1 MTSRLSLE
9 VDAQLKTTI
18 LERMGR
24 NMMSNRVQANRKY
37 VTVFT
42 VIATVMIGAAAMRP
56 RHIAAVGAAKDTVAV
71 QQLNTKAIDQII
83 GRSGELKGDVY
94 KIGLPR
100 TDLKVTADGEA
111 IKPGLALGSWMAF
124 KRMGDHAMVMG
135 DLVLL
140 ENELTPVLSKLEDS
154 GIEISAIHN
163 HILNEQ
169 PRVMYMHYM
178 GHGDE
183 QKLARAMKE
192 ALALSG
198 TPMGPPPSAS
208 PAASTFD
215 WSQVQ
220 EALGIKGNERGG
232 VLQVGVPRKEKITT
246 ADGTEVPAFMGTAT
260 AINFQPTSK
269 GVAIT
274 GDFVMIATEVNPVIR
289 ELRKAGIQI
298 TALHSH
304 MLDESPR
311 LFFMH
316 FWANDQPVKVARGLR
331 AALQKTNSSP

>member
-1 MTSRLSLE
+1 MDKLLGANRAGIVIAFALAITMTAGLSLRTAYGIVGIKSGTQP
-9 VDAQLKTTI
+9 VD
-18 LERMGR
+18 
-24 NMMSNRVQANRKY
+24 
-37 VTVFT
+37 
-42 VIATVMIGAAAMRP
+42 
-56 RHIAAVGAAKDTVAV
+56 
-71 QQLNTKAIDQII
+71 TKKIDQIL

-94 KIGLPR
+94 KVGLPR
-100 TDLKVTADGEA
+100 TDLKVTADGVA
-111 IKPGLALGSWMAF
+111 IKPALALGSWIAF
-124 KRMGDHAMVMG
+124 TPSGGHTMVMG

-140 ENELTPVLSKLEDS
+140 ESEVNAVLSKLQEN

-163 HILNEQ
+163 HVLNEQ

-183 QKLARAMKE
+183 EKLARAMKE
-192 ALALSG
+192 ALAQSA
-198 TPMGPPPSAS
+198 TPMSAPSAA
-208 PAASTFD
+208 PAQASSFD
-215 WSQVQ
+215 WTKVQ
-220 EALGIKGNERGG
+220 DTLGIKGNERGG

-274 GDFVMIATEVNPVIR
+274 GDFVMTGGEVNAVIR

-304 MLDESPR
+304 MLD
-311 LFFMH
+311 
-316 FWANDQPVKVARGLR
+316 
-331 AALQKTNSSP
+331 

>member
-1 MTSRLSLE
+1 MPGRKRKHVTKLFVAVIVMML
-9 VDAQLKTTI
+9 TI
-18 LERMGR
+18 
-24 NMMSNRVQANRKY
+24 A
-37 VTVFT
+37 
-42 VIATVMIGAAAMRP
+42 IRP
-56 RHIAAVGAAKDTVAV
+56 EPIAAVGVNDRIAV

-100 TDLKVTADGEA
+100 TDLKVTADGEP
-111 IKPGLALGSWMAF
+111 IKPGLALGSWIAF
-124 KRMGDHAMVMG
+124 KRAGDHAMVMG

-140 ENELTPVLSKLEDS
+140 ESEITPVLSKLEDN

-183 QKLARAMKE
+183 ESLARAMKE

-198 TPMGPPPSAS
+198 TPMGPTPAASA
-208 PAASTFD
+208 AASTFD
-215 WSQVQ
+215 WGKVQ

-274 GDFVMIATEVNPVIR
+274 GDFVMIATEVNQVIR
-289 ELRKAGIQI
+289 ELRKSGIQI

-304 MLDESPR
+304 MLDENPR

-316 FWANDQPVKVARGLR
+316 FWANDQPVKLARGLR
-331 AALQKTNSSP
+331 AALEKTNSAL

>member
-1 MTSRLSLE
+1 MSS
-9 VDAQLKTTI
+9 VNQVNLKHFAG
-18 LERMGR
+18 LA
-24 NMMSNRVQANRKY
+24 V
-37 VTVFT
+37 V
-42 VIATVMIGAAAMRP
+42 VIVMIWTAAIRTQ
-56 RHIAAVGAAKDTVAV
+56 RIVAVGTTNETIAV

-100 TDLKVTADGEA
+100 TDLKVSADGEP

-124 KRMGDHAMVMG
+124 KRTGNHAMVMG

-140 ENELTPVLSKLEDS
+140 ESELTAVLSKLEDG

-183 QKLARAMKE
+183 EKLARAMKE

-198 TPMGPPPSAS
+198 TPMGAPPAAS

-215 WSQVQ
+215 WSKVQ
-220 EALGIKGNERGG
+220 DALGVKGNERGG

-246 ADGTEVPAFMGTAT
+246 ADGTEVPPFMGTAT

-274 GDFVMIATEVNPVIR
+274 GDFVMIASEVNPVIR

-316 FWANDQPVKVARGLR
+316 FWANDEQVKLARGLR
-331 AALQKTNSSP
+331 AALAKTNSAL

>member
-1 MTSRLSLE
+1 MSSR
-9 VDAQLKTTI
+9 
-18 LERMGR
+18 
-24 NMMSNRVQANRKY
+24 NRVNRKHLA
-37 VTVFT
+37 
-42 VIATVMIGAAAMRP
+42 VIVVVIVMIGAVAILP
-56 RHIAAVGAAKDTVAV
+56 RHIGAVGIANKTVTA
-71 QQLNTKAIDQII
+71 QQLNTKGIDQII

-111 IKPGLALGSWMAF
+111 IKAGLALGSWMAF
-124 KRMGDHAMVMG
+124 KRTGNHAMVMG

-140 ENELTPVLSKLEDS
+140 ESEINPVLSKLEDN

-169 PRVMYMHYM
+169 PRIMYMHYM

-183 QKLARAMKE
+183 EKLARAMRD
-192 ALALSG
+192 ALTLSA
-198 TPMGPPPSAS
+198 TPMGAPPAAS

-215 WSQVQ
+215 WSKVQ
-220 EALGIKGNERGG
+220 DALRIKGNDRGG
-232 VLQVGVPRKEKITT
+232 VLQFGVPRKEKITT
-246 ADGTEVPAFMGTAT
+246 ADGTDVPAFMGTAT

-274 GDFVMIATEVNPVIR
+274 GDFVLTANEVNPVIR

-316 FWANDQPVKVARGLR
+316 FWANDEQGKLARGLR
-331 AALQKTNSSP
+331 AALEKTNTVL

>member
-1 MTSRLSLE
+1 MPSRKRKHVTKLFVAVIVMML
-9 VDAQLKTTI
+9 TI
-18 LERMGR
+18 
-24 NMMSNRVQANRKY
+24 A
-37 VTVFT
+37 
-42 VIATVMIGAAAMRP
+42 IRP
-56 RHIAAVGAAKDTVAV
+56 EPIAAVGVNDRIAV

-100 TDLKVTADGEA
+100 TDLKVTADGEP
-111 IKPGLALGSWMAF
+111 IKPGLALGSWIAF
-124 KRMGDHAMVMG
+124 KRAGDHAMVMG

-140 ENELTPVLSKLEDS
+140 ESEITPVLSKLENN

-183 QKLARAMKE
+183 ERLARAMKE

-198 TPMGPPPSAS
+198 TPMGPAPAASA
-208 PAASTFD
+208 AASTFD
-215 WSQVQ
+215 WSKVQ

-274 GDFVMIATEVNPVIR
+274 GDFVMIATEVNQVIR
-289 ELRKAGIQI
+289 ELRKSGIQI

-304 MLDESPR
+304 MLDENPR

-316 FWANDQPVKVARGLR
+316 FWANDQPVKLARGLR
-331 AALQKTNSSP
+331 AALEKTNSAL

>member
-1 MTSRLSLE
+1 MTDNHWIKWKGVIIAIVSTGAITMAAALSL
-9 VDAQLKTTI
+9 QTTASEAGKNTSGLVRASDSI
-18 LERMGR
+18 
-24 NMMSNRVQANRKY
+24 
-37 VTVFT
+37 
-42 VIATVMIGAAAMRP
+42 
-56 RHIAAVGAAKDTVAV
+56 DT
-71 QQLNTKAIDQII
+71 KKIDQII

-94 KIGLPR
+94 RIGLPR
-100 TDLKVTADGEA
+100 TDLKVSADGVD

-124 KRMGDHAMVMG
+124 KRTGNHAMVMG

-140 ENELTPVLSKLEDS
+140 ESEVNPVLSKLEDN

-183 QKLARAMKE
+183 EKLARVMKD
-192 ALALSG
+192 ALALSA
-198 TPMGPPPSAS
+198 TPLGAPPSAS
-208 PAASTFD
+208 PAASTLD
-215 WSQVQ
+215 WSKVQ
-220 EALGIKGNERGG
+220 EALRIKGNDRGG
-232 VLQVGVPRKEKITT
+232 VLQFGVPRKEKITT

-274 GDFVMIATEVNPVIR
+274 GDFVLIASEVNPVIR
-289 ELRKAGIQI
+289 ELRKSGIQI

-316 FWANDQPVKVARGLR
+316 FWANHQPVKLARGLR
-331 AALQKTNSSP
+331 AALEKTSSSL

>member
-1 MTSRLSLE
+1 MLNK
-9 VDAQLKTTI
+9 A
-18 LERMGR
+18 
-24 NMMSNRVQANRKY
+24 QANRKY
-37 VTVFT
+37 VAGFI
-42 VIATVMIGAAAMRP
+42 VIVMVTIGAAATLP
-56 RHIAAVGAAKDTVAV
+56 WHTAAGGVFDETRLV
-71 QQLNTKAIDQII
+71 QQLNTKAIDQVI

-100 TDLKVTADGEA
+100 TDLKVTVDGEA
-111 IKPGLALGSWMAF
+111 MKPGLALGSWIAF
-124 KRMGDHAMVMG
+124 ERTGDHAMVMG

-140 ENELTPVLSKLEDS
+140 ENEITPVLSKLENS

-163 HILNEQ
+163 HVLNEQ
-169 PRVMYMHYM
+169 PRIMYMHYM

-183 QKLARAMKE
+183 AKLAHAMKE
-192 ALALSG
+192 ALSLSG
-198 TPMGPPPSAS
+198 TPMGPPAGS
-208 PAASTFD
+208 PAPSTFD
-215 WSQVQ
+215 WTKVQ

-274 GDFVMIATEVNPVIR
+274 GDFVMIGSEVNPVIR
-289 ELRKAGIQI
+289 ESRKAGIQI

-316 FWANDQPVKVARGLR
+316 FWANDQAVKLARGLR
-331 AALQKTNSSP
+331 AALEKTNSSL

>member
-1 MTSRLSLE
+1 MPSRI
-9 VDAQLKTTI
+9 QI
-18 LERMGR
+18 
-24 NMMSNRVQANRKY
+24 NRKY
-37 VTVFT
+37 LAGFIVLV
-42 VIATVMIGAAAMRP
+42 AVMIGAAAMLP
-56 RHIAAVGAAKDTVAV
+56 RHIAAVGTSNETRPV

-100 TDLKVTADGEA
+100 TDLKVTADGEI
-111 IKPGLALGSWMAF
+111 IKAGLALGSWMAF
-124 KRMGDHAMVMG
+124 KRTGDHAMVMG

-140 ENELTPVLSKLEDS
+140 ESEITPVLSKLEDS

-169 PRVMYMHYM
+169 PRIMYMHYM

-183 QKLARAMKE
+183 QKLAGAIKE

-198 TPMGPPPSAS
+198 TPIGPPPAAG

-215 WSQVQ
+215 WSKVQ
-220 EALGIKGNERGG
+220 ETLGTKGNERGG

-274 GDFVMIATEVNPVIR
+274 GDFVMIASEVNPVIR

-316 FWANDQPVKVARGLR
+316 FWANDQAVKLASGLR
-331 AALQKTNSSP
+331 AALEKTNSSL

>member
-1 MTSRLSLE
+1 
-9 VDAQLKTTI
+9 
-18 LERMGR
+18 
-24 NMMSNRVQANRKY
+24 
-37 VTVFT
+37 
-42 VIATVMIGAAAMRP
+42 
-56 RHIAAVGAAKDTVAV
+56 
-71 QQLNTKAIDQII
+71 
-83 GRSGELKGDVY
+83 LKGDVY

-124 KRMGDHAMVMG
+124 KRTGDHAMVMG

-140 ENELTPVLSKLEDS
+140 ESEINPVLSKLQDN

-183 QKLARAMKE
+183 EKLARAMKD
-192 ALALSG
+192 ALALSA
-198 TPMGPPPSAS
+198 TPMDAPPPAP

-215 WSQVQ
+215 WSKVQ
-220 EALGIKGNERGG
+220 DALRIKGNDRGG

-274 GDFVMIATEVNPVIR
+274 GDFVLTANEVNPVIR

-316 FWANDQPVKVARGLR
+316 FWANDEQVKLARGLR
-331 AALQKTNSSP
+331 AALEKTNSVL

>member
-1 MTSRLSLE
+1 
-9 VDAQLKTTI
+9 
-18 LERMGR
+18 
-24 NMMSNRVQANRKY
+24 
-37 VTVFT
+37 
-42 VIATVMIGAAAMRP
+42 MIAAAAILR
-56 RHIAAVGAAKDTVAV
+56 RHIAAVGIANKTVTV
-71 QQLNTKAIDQII
+71 QQLNTKGIDQII

-100 TDLKVTADGEA
+100 TDIKVTADGEP
-111 IKPGLALGSWMAF
+111 IKAGLALGSWMAF
-124 KRMGDHAMVMG
+124 KRTGNHAMVMG

-140 ENELTPVLSKLEDS
+140 ESEINPVLSKLEDN

-169 PRVMYMHYM
+169 PRIMYMHYM

-183 QKLARAMKE
+183 EKLARAMKD
-192 ALALSG
+192 ALTLSA
-198 TPMGPPPSAS
+198 TPMGAPPSAS

-215 WSQVQ
+215 WSKVQ
-220 EALGIKGNERGG
+220 DALRIKGNDRGG
-232 VLQVGVPRKEKITT
+232 VLQFGVPRKEKITT

-260 AINFQPTSK
+260 AINFQPASK

-274 GDFVMIATEVNPVIR
+274 GDFVLTANEVNPVIR
-289 ELRKAGIQI
+289 ELRKAGIQV

-316 FWANDQPVKVARGLR
+316 FWANDEQVKLARGLR
-331 AALQKTNSSP
+331 AALEKTNSVL

>member
-1 MTSRLSLE
+1 
-9 VDAQLKTTI
+9 
-18 LERMGR
+18 
-24 NMMSNRVQANRKY
+24 MSNRDQVNRKHLAGLI
-37 VTVFT
+37 VV
-42 VIATVMIGAAAMRP
+42 VIVMIGAAAILP
-56 RHIAAVGAAKDTVAV
+56 RHIAAVGIANKPSTE

-124 KRMGDHAMVMG
+124 QRTGDHAMVMG

-140 ENELTPVLSKLEDS
+140 ESEINPVLSKLEDN

-169 PRVMYMHYM
+169 PRIMYMHYM

-183 QKLARAMKE
+183 EKLARAMKD
-192 ALALSG
+192 ALALSA
-198 TPMGPPPSAS
+198 TPIGAPPSAS
-208 PAASTFD
+208 PATSTFD
-215 WSQVQ
+215 WSKVQ
-220 EALGIKGNERGG
+220 DALRIKGNDRGG
-232 VLQVGVPRKEKITT
+232 VLQFGVPRKEKITT

-274 GDFVMIATEVNPVIR
+274 GDFVLTASEVNPVIR

-316 FWANDQPVKVARGLR
+316 FWANDEQIKLARGLR
-331 AALQKTNSSP
+331 AALEKTNSVL

>member
-1 MTSRLSLE
+1 MTNSHWIDCRRIIIAIVSTGAITIAAALSL
-9 VDAQLKTTI
+9 QTTASEAGTNTSGLVRALDSI
-18 LERMGR
+18 
-24 NMMSNRVQANRKY
+24 
-37 VTVFT
+37 
-42 VIATVMIGAAAMRP
+42 
-56 RHIAAVGAAKDTVAV
+56 DT
-71 QQLNTKAIDQII
+71 KKIDQII

-100 TDLKVTADGEA
+100 TDLKVTADGEL

-124 KRMGDHAMVMG
+124 KRTGNHAMVMG

-140 ENELTPVLSKLEDS
+140 ESEVNPVLSKLEDN

-169 PRVMYMHYM
+169 PRVMYIHYM

-183 QKLARAMKE
+183 EKLARAMKE
-192 ALALSG
+192 GLVLSA
-198 TPMGPPPSAS
+198 TPMGPPPAAS

-215 WSQVQ
+215 RSKVQ

-246 ADGTEVPAFMGTAT
+246 ADGTEIPAFMGTAT

-274 GDFVMIATEVNPVIR
+274 GDFVLIASEVNPVIR
-289 ELRKAGIQI
+289 ELRRSGIQI

-316 FWANDQPVKVARGLR
+316 FWGNDEPLKLARGLK
-331 AALQKTNSSP
+331 AALEKTNSAL